1 MWHVSDRYFITTS
14 FTNSSSQLH
23 QTFIHHNTFTTT
35 LFKYLHH
42 KLQRIILRNIYVII
56 SSTQLHS
63 QTLYHKSLSDRC
75 FDKLFTNIQMS
86 YISYHKHSQTL
97 YHNFITTYWVTDY
110 SSLRF
115 NFIQIWRI
123 TLHIFIELFL
133 RNDLIKFIQT
143 LQTFRQFF
151 ITSSTQHIIFE
162 NRASKH
168 FIECRSSSQHLFQHS
183 FHTSFNNL
191 WNNSSSQQLSD
202 RHFIHHTSYTFTTLS
217 KYFITTIEWQI
228 I

>member
-1 MWHVSDRYFITTS
+1 MLRQTLHKYSDELYILSQTFTIFIT
-14 FTNSSSQLH
+14 
-23 QTFIHHNTFTTT
+23 
-35 LFKYLHH
+35 Y
-42 KLQRIILRNIYVII
+42 
-56 SSTQLHS
+56 
-63 QTLYHKSLSDRC
+63 
-75 FDKLFTNIQMS
+75 
-86 YISYHKHSQTL
+86 
-97 YHNFITTYWVTDY
+97 FITTYWVTDY

-143 LQTFRQFF
+143 LQTFNKLDIDLQHIFN
-151 ITSSTQHIIFE
+151 TSSIHHIIFE

>member
-86 YISYHKHSQTL
+86 YISYHKHSQSLSDRCFDKLFTNIQMSYIS
-97 YHNFITTYWVTDY
+97 YHKH
-110 SSLRF
+110 SQSLSH
-115 NFIQIWRI
+115 
-123 TLHIFIELFL
+123 T
-133 RNDLIKFIQT
+133 
-143 LQTFRQFF
+143 
-151 ITSSTQHIIFE
+151 
-162 NRASKH
+162 
-168 FIECRSSSQHLFQHS
+168 SSQH
-183 FHTSFNNL
+183 
-191 WNNSSSQQLSD
+191 
-202 RHFIHHTSYTFTTLS
+202 
-217 KYFITTIEWQI
+217 IEWQI
-228 I
+228 IHHFVSTLFKYGE